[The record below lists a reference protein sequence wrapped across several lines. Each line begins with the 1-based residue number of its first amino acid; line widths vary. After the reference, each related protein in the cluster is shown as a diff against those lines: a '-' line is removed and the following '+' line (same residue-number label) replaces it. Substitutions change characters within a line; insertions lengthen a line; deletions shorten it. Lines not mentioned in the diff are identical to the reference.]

1 MGREEDSE
9 SEFLSRSHLNLGP
22 HFPDLYIGTFEGYVA
37 FFFLIK
43 VYLIYNVVLV
53 SGKQRSDSV
62 IQILMHIYKYICV
75 YIWYPALI
83 F

>member
-1 MGREEDSE
+1 MGGVMGREKDSE

-43 VYLIYNVVLV
+43 V
-53 SGKQRSDSV
+53 
-62 IQILMHIYKYICV
+62 
-75 YIWYPALI
+75 
-83 F
+83 